1 MPKIVRGKIIEINS
15 IIEKKKSSGYK
26 ATEDHVEYILT
37 LENGK
42 TYQTGCS
49 IDNLKVNDYV
59 DIVIFNREGWNS
71 ETINVVLNEVTAKK
85 ILSDYELYDKFYY
98 IGLTLVTFA
107 ICHITYDIV
116 TSGNEL
122 AMRILFLLFM
132 LFTAFY
138 TYNSGS
144 KIKKSFSLEDRN
156 LIKKYRKGYKVN
168 DEKSACI
175 KMNINKKVR
184 IL

>member
-1 MPKIVRGKIIEINS
+1 MSKIVRGKILTIEASVVKI
-15 IIEKKKSSGYK
+15 KSSTCK
-26 ATEDHVEYILT
+26 DNIDALEYTLT
-37 LENGK
+37 LENGEKYK
-42 TYQTGCS
+42 TRCS

-71 ETINVVLNEVTAKK
+71 EKINVILNEVTAKK

-107 ICHITYDIV
+107 ICHITYDII
-116 TSGNEL
+116 TSGTEL